1 MIKDHQVDY
10 FELKKNKE
18 KLAAGGD
25 LNINLTRLKAKK
37 GEIEVEYE
45 FKITYKEKSGHL
57 IMKGSLVAEDKDAKK
72 TVEAWEK
79 TKKLPD
85 GLSRELLNHIVNLNR
100 IRAAGTLRALSA
112 KFEVKKEQ
120 RGYKPAA

>member
-1 MIKDHQVDY
+1 MIRDHRVDY
-10 FELKKNKE
+10 FEMKRNKE
-18 KLAAGGD
+18 KFAASGD
-25 LNINLTRLKAKK
+25 LNINLTSLKAKK
-37 GEIEVEYE
+37 GELEIEYE

-57 IMKGSLVAEDKDAKK
+57 VMKGSLVAEDKDAKK
-72 TVEAWEK
+72 TAEAWEK

-100 IRAAGTLRALSA
+100 IRAAGVLKALSA
-112 KFEVKKEQ
+112 KFEIKKEQ